1 MERRR
6 FIATLGGGIVAGAA
20 GCVDVGGDP
29 TGENEVGMTQVSF
42 RPEKLTVE
50 PGTTVTFINTSS
62 HSHTV
67 TAFQGAYPEDAEYW
81 STGDFEDEDAARKA
95 WEKKGGGK
103 LTPSDEF
110 EHTFEYEG
118 IYKYYCIPHYVPDK
132 GMAMEGQIVVEQG
145 ADTSARLSR

>member
-20 GCVDVGGDP
+20 GCVDVSGDP
-29 TGENEVGMTQVSF
+29 TGENEVGMTISSF

-62 HSHTV
+62 HTHTV
-67 TAFQGAYPEDAEYW
+67 TAFQDAYPEEARYW
-81 STGDFEDEDAARKA
+81 STGDFGNEEAARDA
-95 WEKKGGGK
+95 WNKNSGGK
-103 LTPSDEF
+103 LTPRGEF

-118 IYKYYCIPHYVPDK
+118 NYKYYCIPHYVPDQ
-132 GMAMEGQIVVEQG
+132 GTAMEGQVVVE
-145 ADTSARLSR
+145 